1 MEVYEEIRRGSGMSC
16 EALRELFKD
25 ELKEAYSNGEERGE
39 AHGEA
44 RGKGAA
50 QREII
55 LNMNKNNFT
64 IQQISQATNIS
75 VEDIKK
81 IINQGGQ

>member
-1 MEVYEEIRRGSGMSC
+1 MEVYEEIRRGRGMSC

-25 ELKEAYSNGEERGE
+25 ELEEAYSNGEERGE
-39 AHGEA
+39 T
-44 RGKGAA
+44 RGKGVA
-50 QREII
+50 QKEII

-75 VEDIKK
+75 VEDIEK